1 MFHKVR
7 ILNQKGKLLKV
18 ITSKA
23 LSKRH
28 WKIFEDQLKPSF
40 VKTSKFRNSG
50 KNNKLKSDISTYVD
64 GYGLEGY

>member
-7 ILNQKGKLLKV
+7 IFNQKGKLLKV
-18 ITSKA
+18 ITSEA
-23 LSKRH
+23 LSQRH

-40 VKTSKFRNSG
+40 MKTSNFRNSG
-50 KNNKLKSDISTYVD
+50 KSTKLKSDIRTYFD

>member
-18 ITSKA
+18 ITSEA

-28 WKIFEDQLKPSF
+28 WRLFEDQLKPSF
-40 VKTSKFRNSG
+40 VKTSSFRNSP
-50 KNNKLKSDISTYVD
+50 KNNKLKSGISTYLD
-64 GYGLEGY
+64 RCGLEGY